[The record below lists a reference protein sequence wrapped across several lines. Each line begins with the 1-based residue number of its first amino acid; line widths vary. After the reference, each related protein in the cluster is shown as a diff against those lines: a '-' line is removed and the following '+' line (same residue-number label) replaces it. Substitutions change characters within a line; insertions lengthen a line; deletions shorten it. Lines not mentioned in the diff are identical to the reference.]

1 MINVLIVDDDD
12 TYSEY
17 LKIILERS
25 KYSVKVSTSA
35 EEVLSYFKKGMFK
48 LLILDLGLIGM
59 HGVDLCVKLREK
71 DSDVMI
77 YALTGYGEVFDD
89 IHPRVAGFTGAY
101 EKSNLVDLLDQI
113 DIVFKDDK
121 KI

>member
-1 MINVLIVDDDD
+1 MIDVLIVDDD
-12 TYSEY
+12 TVYGEY
-17 LKIILERS
+17 LKILLERS
-25 KYSVKVSTSA
+25 KYSVMTSTSA
-35 EEVLSYFKKGMFK
+35 EEVLSYFEKDMFK

-71 DSDVMI
+71 DNNVII

-89 IHPRVAGFTGAY
+89 ISPRVAGFNGAY
-101 EKSNLVDLLDQI
+101 EKSNLVGLLDQI
-113 DIVFKDDK
+113 DMLFKGNK

>member
-1 MINVLIVDDDD
+1 MIDVLIVDDDD
-12 TYSEY
+12 AYSEY

-25 KYSVKVSTSA
+25 NYSVKVSTSA
-35 EEVLSYFKKGMFK
+35 EEVLSYFEKGMFK

-89 IHPRVAGFTGAY
+89 INPCVAGFTGAY

-113 DIVFKDDK
+113 DILFKDDK

>member
-1 MINVLIVDDDD
+1 MIDVLVVDDDD

-25 KYSVKVSTSA
+25 KYSIKVATSA

-89 IHPRVAGFTGAY
+89 IHPCVAGFTGAY
-101 EKSNLVDLLDQI
+101 KKSNLVDLLDQI
-113 DIVFKDDK
+113 DIVLKDDK